1 MRCSHSVAE
10 FEPVYGTLLPS
21 WHEVERSSKGRR
33 LWETQTAGRS
43 HECVCREKSLF
54 GSCRQLINA
63 PYITS

>member
-1 MRCSHSVAE
+1 MYGHSVAE
-10 FEPVYGTLLPS
+10 FESSTVPFLPS

-43 HECVCREKSLF
+43 HECVCREKPLL